1 MKKFV
6 SLLLLV
12 SLLITSSISTVSA
25 ATPKEST
32 VKKAY
37 VSYLQKAIK
46 NAEYGDD
53 ILYSLFDFNKDGV
66 RELVVSFQ
74 DGARATYDVYTYYK
88 GKVVSLGKNIGS
100 IGYIENKKYLVSYGS
115 GGYNNYSYGVYAIKG
130 NKLKKVTEYRCDKGV
145 YKKDKK
151 KITKEEIDAF
161 GQTVIYDLGESNKV
175 SKKYYSPK
183 KLGVSLLE
191 KKSKYTKIVKADKN
205 KIYYKYYKLGEESM
219 TTWESKQMSAKITK
233 DTKFYCGDLAQYSAD
248 KSKDT
253 DSRAWIYEMG
263 KAQFLKKME
272 TYYGGSDL
280 IVVKNGKVVKVFIG
294 IKVAG

>member
-12 SLLITSSISTVSA
+12 SLLITSSVSTVSA

-100 IGYIENKKYLVSYGS
+100 IGYIENKKYL
-115 GGYNNYSYGVYAIKG
+115 
-130 NKLKKVTEYRCDKGV
+130 KLKNKVLKKINNLKRNFNDRDYYV
-145 YKKDKK
+145 YKKCRKCKSILKLPLPSKRGIQTVKCPKCRNRFKFICIRKK
-151 KITKEEIDAF
+151 KIE
-161 GQTVIYDLGESNKV
+161 VIKNR
-175 SKKYYSPK
+175 
-183 KLGVSLLE
+183 
-191 KKSKYTKIVKADKN
+191 KN
-205 KIYYKYYKLGEESM
+205 K
-219 TTWESKQMSAKITK
+219 
-233 DTKFYCGDLAQYSAD
+233 
-248 KSKDT
+248 
-253 DSRAWIYEMG
+253 
-263 KAQFLKKME
+263 
-272 TYYGGSDL
+272 
-280 IVVKNGKVVKVFIG
+280 
-294 IKVAG
+294 